1 MINNKGKITKEKTMD
16 KETAQWTEMAAKMA
30 NIWTDMGTQM
40 WKSWF
45 DVMAAVPTPEQVS
58 AAKPEVKT
66 ATERFM
72 NNRDLFVRFLELSAS
87 AWKDMLPKVESGGD
101 WQSILNSYNEQLR
114 QQFGNFPMSAMK
126 TSQDTAQLWQLYMK
140 EMQTFSQLWGTPLGL
155 SLEPWSKVGLG
166 DTSGLLELN
175 NLYWDLYQRSL
186 GGFVKAPGLGQNREL
201 SAKLMD
207 GFDAWTK
214 LYKANLDYQVVIS
227 DVQIR
232 SFDALMKKLVALA
245 EKGQKV
251 ENWRDFQG
259 LWSQVADDVFAEAF
273 KSEDNLKLRGNFI
286 NALNAYRVYQQ
297 ELMELNMKMLNAPI
311 RSEVDE
317 IHQSI
322 YELKKE
328 IKALKKQLS

>member
-1 MINNKGKITKEKTMD
+1 MD
-16 KETAQWTEMAAKMA
+16 KETAQWTDMATKMA
-30 NIWTDMGTQM
+30 STWTEMGTQM

-45 DVMAAVPTPEQVS
+45 DLMAAVPTPEQVS

-214 LYKANLDYQVVIS
+214 LYKATLDYQVVIS

-232 SFDALMKKLVALA
+232 SFDSLMKKLVTLA

>member
-1 MINNKGKITKEKTMD
+1 MD
-16 KETAQWTEMAAKMA
+16 KETAQWTDMATKMA
-30 NIWTDMGTQM
+30 NTWTEMGTQM

-45 DVMAAVPTPEQVS
+45 DLMAAVPTPEQVS

-328 IKALKKQLS
+328 VKALKKQLS

>member
-1 MINNKGKITKEKTMD
+1 MD
-16 KETAQWTEMAAKMA
+16 KETAQWTDMAAKMA
-30 NIWTDMGTQM
+30 NTWTEMGTQM

-45 DVMAAVPTPEQVS
+45 DLMAAVPTPEQVS

-66 ATERFM
+66 ATERFIS
-72 NNRDLFVRFLELSAS
+72 NRDLFVRFLELSAS

>member
-1 MINNKGKITKEKTMD
+1 MD
-16 KETAQWTEMAAKMA
+16 KETAQWTDMAAKMA
-30 NIWTDMGTQM
+30 NTWTEMGTQM

-45 DVMAAVPTPEQVS
+45 DLMAAVPTPEQVS

-140 EMQTFSQLWGTPLGL
+140 EMQTFSQLWGSPLGL

-273 KSEDNLKLRGNFI
+273 KSEDNLKLRANFI

>member
-1 MINNKGKITKEKTMD
+1 MNKD
-16 KETAQWTEMAAKMA
+16 TAQWTDMASTMV
-30 NIWTDMGTQM
+30 NTWTEMGTQM

-45 DVMAAVPTPEQVS
+45 DLMAAVPTTDQMS
-58 AAKPEVKT
+58 AAKPEVKG
-66 ATERFM
+66 AAERFM

-87 AWKDMLPKVESGGD
+87 AWKDMLPKVETGGD
-101 WQSILNSYNEQLR
+101 WQSILNNYNEQLR
-114 QQFGNFPMSAMK
+114 KQFGNFPMSAMNMG
-126 TSQDTAQLWQLYMK
+126 QDSSQLWQLYMK
-140 EMQTFSQLWGTPLGL
+140 EMQQFSQLWASPLGL
-155 SLEPWSKVGLG
+155 SLEPLSKMSFG

-186 GGFVKAPGLGQNREL
+186 GSLVQSPSLGQNREIN
-201 SAKLMD
+201 AKLMS

-214 LYKANLDYQVVIS
+214 LYKATSDYQVVMA

-232 SFDALMKKLVALA
+232 SFDALMKKLVELA

-251 ENWRDFQG
+251 ENWRDFQRV
-259 LWSQVADDVFAEAF
+259 WSQVADDVFAEAF
-273 KSEDNLKLRGNFI
+273 QVEKNLKLRGEFI

-297 ELMELNMKMLNAPI
+297 ELMELYMKMLNAPI

-322 YELKKE
+322 YELRKE
-328 IKALKKQLS
+328 VKNLKKQLG

>member
-1 MINNKGKITKEKTMD
+1 MD
-16 KETAQWTEMAAKMA
+16 KETAQWTDMAAKMA
-30 NIWTDMGTQM
+30 NTWTEMGTQM

-45 DVMAAVPTPEQVS
+45 DLMAAVPTPEQVS

>member
-1 MINNKGKITKEKTMD
+1 MD
-16 KETAQWTEMAAKMA
+16 KETTQWTDMAVKMV
-30 NIWTDMGTQM
+30 NIWTEMGTQM

-45 DVMAAVPTPEQVS
+45 DLMAAVPTPEQVS

-72 NNRDLFVRFLELSAS
+72 NNRDLFVRLLELSAR

-126 TSQDTAQLWQLYMK
+126 ISQDTAQLWQLYMK

-201 SAKLMD
+201 NAKLMD

-214 LYKANLDYQVVIS
+214 LYKASLDYQVVIS

-297 ELMELNMKMLNAPI
+297 ELMELSMKMLNVPS

-328 IKALKKQLS
+328 VKALKKQLS

>member
-1 MINNKGKITKEKTMD
+1 MD

>member
-1 MINNKGKITKEKTMD
+1 MD
-16 KETAQWTEMAAKMA
+16 KETAQWTDMATKMV
-30 NIWTDMGTQM
+30 NTWTEMGTQM

>member
-1 MINNKGKITKEKTMD
+1 MD

-30 NIWTDMGTQM
+30 NTWTEMGTQM